1 MTTYKSDAVT
11 SGIMPDHARAG
22 VVLNRTASYSPTTD
36 VITSGDTLQMV
47 PIPKYAKL
55 LRVDLYH
62 TGLQGDITTI
72 DVGWGG
78 DPNGFFEGIIPT
90 VESFHT
96 YPTGKPSL
104 GATCTLAYYDNTAG
118 FLHMFTADDTID
130 ISFPAGTTSLET
142 DENFQM
148 SVWYK
153 MCGTIADETGQEL
166 A

>member
-1 MTTYKSDAVT
+1 MTTYKSDAVNA
-11 SGIMPDHARAG
+11 GIMPDFAQAG

-47 PIPKYAKL
+47 PIPKNAKL
-55 LRVDLYH
+55 LRVEFYH
-62 TGLQGDITTI
+62 TALQTEITNI

-78 DPNGFFEGIIPT
+78 DVDGIFADIT
-90 VESFHT
+90 
-96 YPTGKPSL
+96 PTGEKFEIWPGRQPASHTTTYF
-104 GATCTLAYYDNTAG
+104 GNTAG

-130 ISFPAGTTSLET
+130 IYFNTANTSVET
-142 DENFQM
+142 NENFQM

-153 MCGTIADETGQEL
+153 MCGTIADEDGQEL

>member
-36 VITSGDTLQMV
+36 VITSGDTIQMV

-62 TGLQGDITTI
+62 TALQADITNI
-72 DVGWGG
+72 DVGWGT
-78 DPNGFFEGIIPT
+78 DKSQVFANLT
-90 VESFHT
+90 
-96 YPTGKPSL
+96 PTGERFHIYPSNQENAHTTTYF
-104 GATCTLAYYDNTAG
+104 GNTAG
-118 FLHMFTADDTID
+118 FLHMFTADDTLD
-130 ISFPAGTTSLET
+130 IYFETANTSVET
-142 DENFQM
+142 AENFQM

-153 MCGTIADETGQEL
+153 MCGTVADETGQEL

>member
-1 MTTYKSDAVT
+1 MTTYKSDAVV
-11 SGIMPDHARAG
+11 SGIMPDHARPG
-22 VVLNRTASYSPTTD
+22 VVLNRSASYSPTTD

-47 PIPKYAKL
+47 PIPKNAKL
-55 LRVDLYH
+55 LRVDFYH
-62 TGLQGDITTI
+62 TALQGDITNI

-78 DPNGFFEGIIPT
+78 DVNGIFSDLT
-90 VESFHT
+90 
-96 YPTGKPSL
+96 PTGEKFDTWPSNQENAHTTTYF
-104 GATCTLAYYDNTAG
+104 GNTAG

-130 ISFPAGTTSLET
+130 IYFYTANTSVET
-142 DENFQM
+142 NENFQM

>member
-1 MTTYKSDAVT
+1 MTTYKSAAVN

-47 PIPKYAKL
+47 PIPKNAKL
-55 LRVDLYH
+55 LRVEFYH
-62 TGLQGDITTI
+62 TALQADITNI

-78 DPNGFFEGIIPT
+78 DVDGIFKDLT
-90 VESFHT
+90 
-96 YPTGKPSL
+96 PTGEKFEIYPAR
-104 GATCTLAYYDNTAG
+104 GPYTDNTTVYFGNTAG

-130 ISFPAGTTSLET
+130 IYFYTANTSVET
-142 DENFQM
+142 NENFQM